1 MTSRGTAS
9 TSRSAARKIAG
20 PRLSGIDA
28 ARGLALLGMMATHV
42 FPTFESDAQ
51 LTPTWVGLVFSGRA
65 SALFAVLAGIGLAL
79 STGKQQPLHGPQL
92 WAARR
97 GIALRALV
105 IGAVGL
111 SLGGLEVNIAIILV
125 HYALL
130 FLCVLPFL
138 GLDVKHLLVLAAGWV
153 LVSPAVAFLLRPWL
167 LTAEPPLQLGHNPM
181 WEDLSTPSVLL
192 GDLFLTGYYPVL
204 QWITYLLIG
213 LAIGRMALTSA
224 AVPVLLL
231 AVGSAVAVLAKWL
244 SIVMMEDWGG
254 RAALQ
259 ASLLNPSYPLES
271 LLQVNLAGVD
281 QTGSAWWLA
290 SSAPHSGTTLDLLH
304 TSGVAAAV
312 VGVFLL
318 LGRLVQAARAGRVA
332 PAAGGR
338 RHDPE
343 LLHGTPVRDGLA
355 VRPAAAVR
363 MDGRGRLLGAGWRR
377 SSPLAESSRPW
388 RGGGRWSGWRMPPTS
403 SAGTSRPAS
412 ARTAP
417 ARPASAIPPAAVQA
431 WRDPVRYSRTAS
443 RIEARA
449 RLRSPAAS

>member
-213 LAIGRMALTSA
+213 LAIGRMALTSG

-312 VGVFLL
+312 VGVFLI
-318 LGRLVQAARAGRVA
+318 LGRLVQGARLDA
-332 PAAGGR
+332 
-338 RHDPE
+338 
-343 LLHGTPVRDGLA
+343 LLPLR
-355 VRPAAAVR
+355 
-363 MDGRGRLLGAGWRR
+363 GAGAMTL
-377 SSPLAESSRPW
+377 SFYTAHLCVMASLYGQPLPSGWTVEGVYWVQVAAILALGGIFAALAW
-388 RGGGRWSGWRMPPTS
+388 RGPLEWVAHAANQLGRYQ
-403 SAGTSRPAS
+403 
-412 ARTAP
+412 P
-417 ARPASAIPPAAVQA
+417 ARI
-431 WRDPVRYSRTAS
+431 R
-443 RIEARA
+443 
-449 RLRSPAAS
+449 